1 MKNLKKILRHSV
13 PVLLAVFLFVGA
25 VFTPY
30 ETAKATGV
38 EELFYY
44 TYFDLLNTLYATQ
57 GYSFDVNDEYYAK
70 PDRVTGKQVW
80 DNFVTFVETAAKA
93 NYKFLSDGLKVTID
107 ELKALPDTVT
117 VDGVT
122 MSPELEALLADT
134 LSPVSSGNYSNEF
147 DCSSTESV
155 YNLIL
160 SITGCDGYENLSS
173 LKSSSVLSSVCSG
186 KTLNIVHAIDNKG
199 YYVFAYSGLIDY
211 NSTDHYLHTF
221 DGSGNEVQLSATN
234 LYICYDNSKIYSS
247 YSSISFGENYEWV
260 VKNGQ
265 LSAALS
271 QYVTV
276 TKDPPAIAQNPDKV
290 GTDNW
295 DLWKWYLDNAATT
308 DEEESEWAKRYDFD
322 NNDDD
327 DKDKKK
333 KDNEKDKLPA
343 CIPLVFPSDKPTDTE
358 KDTEKESESETEN
371 DPGHKPSGSE
381 SESESESQSQ
391 SGDVTVGGDNDVND
405 PGSIPPIADKYGN
418 WKSLFPFCIP
428 WDMMHLIKSMKAEK
442 RAPKFHFEYYFK
454 TIDYNFVVDV
464 DMSDYWKY
472 IKIFRWGLTIFFVI
486 GLFFLT
492 VKFTTFVQRMGG

>member
-1 MKNLKKILRHSV
+1 MKNLKKILHHSV

-25 VFTPY
+25 VLTPY

-80 DNFVTFVETAAKA
+80 DNFVTFVETSAKA

-117 VDGVT
+117 ADGVT

-134 LSPVSSGNYSNEF
+134 LSPVSSGNYSNGF
-147 DCSSTESV
+147 DDSSFE
-155 YNLIL
+155 
-160 SITGCDGYENLSS
+160 GYAA
-173 LKSSSVLSSVCSG
+173 VIAGVCGTAVSDVPEYG
-186 KTLNIVHAIDNKG
+186 SFHGELLDI
-199 YYVFAYSGLIDY
+199 YS
-211 NSTDHYLHTF
+211 
-221 DGSGNEVQLSATN
+221 DGSAI
-234 LYICYDNSKIYSS
+234 YIFETEKSISHMIDGSYVLTDGCYDGAHYGIRFQDGVY
-247 YSSISFGENYEWV
+247 YRGEICFPIASGVWL